1 MPRLKELPARLSKI
15 NSAAVNCTKL
25 LGIKPAA
32 LGVVYH
38 CTKRCRDRY
47 YRVFDDA
54 LWAKVMRHIPF
65 GADAIAGGMVAGAER
80 PHAGGHPRVRR
91 QHQTPCRRP

>member
-1 MPRLKELPARLSKI
+1 MRLSKI

-54 LWAKVMRHIPF
+54 LWAKVMRHVPIARCKRGHSLEFLVIQIHLF
-65 GADAIAGGMVAGAER
+65 GG
-80 PHAGGHPRVRR
+80 PRL
-91 QHQTPCRRP
+91 P